1 MTPCRT
7 KESTVRYAASLPGK
21 SLQKMILEG
30 KSTIIVTKKKEIQ
43 RSRDGGRETEKREKL
58 MVERHERHFMQ
69 EMAMKFK
76 YEEQTGFGPVKNAGS
91 PVGKGQHE
99 QKSWRAKVRN
109 E

>member
-1 MTPCRT
+1 
-7 KESTVRYAASLPGK
+7 
-21 SLQKMILEG
+21 MILEG

-76 YEEQTGFGPVKNAGS
+76 YKNRQGLDQSKMQGALWAKDSMNKS
-91 PVGKGQHE
+91 PGGQ
-99 QKSWRAKVRN
+99 K
-109 E
+109 